1 MRVSVPDR
9 IHGAEAMD
17 RLLVNVFRSGWFDL
31 LDAAPDGPLH
41 DVAFLGDGG
50 VFVVVTASLVTIGT
64 YKLKADQSVKVNVP
78 LRLVDFFDGVLYFYF
93 TESASSGMDPLVK
106 VRFDDVLRLEEVAE

>member
-17 RLLVNVFRSGWFDL
+17 RLLANVFRSGWFDL
-31 LDAAPDGPLH
+31 LDAAPDGPFH

-50 VFVVVTASLVTIGT
+50 VFVVVTASLVTTGT

-78 LRLVDFFDGVLYFYF
+78 LRLADLFDGVLYF

-106 VRFDDVLRLEEVAE
+106 VRSDDVLRLEEVAE